1 MEEWQRQQKVLK
13 DADRQQKKG
22 ADNMLKNYR
31 GTQQAAWDRKQ
42 KELKAADRHSRDIAL
57 SSLKSYRGGE
67 HDIKEYERMVAKYRL
82 QLIQQSRE
90 RHREFHMLETESSTD
105 LYEESWQEIVEQ
117 HIKEFEQMAAEHGPQ
132 QIQGLKGSPRW
143 PNEEPCHDAFADAHC
158 QDFMKND
165 EFINSDGFP
174 NETKESG
181 QVEEQAFAETY
192 DRKQP
197 AQSLLY
203 ETKEEDRNEEEKEEM
218 MEKNQSLQSET
229 GESDLL
235 VASPEP
241 QVDYLANIATENKR
255 LIELDFS
262 FGLIYGTDSPP
273 PSIETCSTAAARIV
287 PVSLGKTL
295 KQTLPKAIWDS
306 NFRAV
311 VKSVNIDPTF
321 ERQGA
326 NRYVVKGTVPIHISV
341 GDISP
346 SSMRILD
353 GPRSEI
359 IVGRRDEPNWRRVRK
374 GECPSWSSILTEK
387 MGTIW

>member
-22 ADNMLKNYR
+22 AANMLKNYR

-42 KELKAADRHSRDIAL
+42 KELKAADRRSRDIAL
-57 SSLKSYRGGE
+57 ASLKSYRGGE

-90 RHREFHMLETESSTD
+90 RHREYHMLETESSTD
-105 LYEESWQEIVEQ
+105 LYDESWQEIVEL

-132 QIQGLKGSPRW
+132 QIQGLEGSPRW

-158 QDFMKND
+158 QDY
-165 EFINSDGFP
+165 EFINSIGSP
-174 NETKESG
+174 NEKKESG
-181 QVEEQAFAETY
+181 QVEEKDFAETNG
-192 DRKQP
+192 RKQRV
-197 AQSLLY
+197 QSPLY
-203 ETKEEDRNEEEKEEM
+203 ETKEEDRNEEEKEEI
-218 MEKNQSLQSET
+218 MERNQSLQSET
-229 GESDLL
+229 DESDLL

-262 FGLIYGTDSPP
+262 FGLIYGTHSPP
-273 PSIETCSTAAARIV
+273 PNSGTCSMAAARIV
-287 PVSLGKTL
+287 PDSLGKTL
-295 KQTLPKAIWDS
+295 KHTLPKAIWDS

-326 NRYVVKGTVPIHISV
+326 NRYVVKGTVLIHISV

-346 SSMRILD
+346 SSMRTLD